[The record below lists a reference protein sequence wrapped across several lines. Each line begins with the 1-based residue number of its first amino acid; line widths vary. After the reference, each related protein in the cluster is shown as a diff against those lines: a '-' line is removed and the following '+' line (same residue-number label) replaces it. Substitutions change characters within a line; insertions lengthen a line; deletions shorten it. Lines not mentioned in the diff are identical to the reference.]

1 MALRHRSTFD
11 FVKVLVTG
19 AAGLIGSHLAQRFAP
34 NHDVLALKHQDLDI
48 TDPAAV
54 RSRVAAER
62 PSLIVNCAV
71 VQVEEAERNPPKATA
86 VNVEGARFLADAAAR
101 CSAEI
106 IQFSTQYAFDG
117 EIIGRAPYTIKD
129 QPRPVNIYGKT
140 KVAGEEAVRAACAHG
155 YVIRTSWVYGSGKD
169 SFLCTVHND
178 LGSGR
183 RVRAIDDVWS
193 STTYVED
200 LIARCSEILRLR
212 HYGTYQIVN
221 EGVCSYYDF
230 ALEAGRLAG
239 LEKQQL
245 GSLIEVVHERDM
257 QRTAPRPRYTP
268 MRCLLSEEVGLAPMR
283 HWRDALA
290 QYVKN

>member
-11 FVKVLVTG
+11 LVKVLVTG
-19 AAGLIGSHLAQRFAP
+19 AAGLIGSHLAQRFATD
-34 NHDVLALKHQDLDI
+34 HDLLALKHQDLDI

-71 VQVEEAERNPPKATA
+71 VQVEEAERDAAEATA
-86 VNVEGARFLADAAAR
+86 VNVEGAGFLAEAAAR
-101 CSAEI
+101 CGAEI

-117 EIIGRAPYTIKD
+117 ELIGRAPYTIKD

-140 KVAGEEAVRAACAHG
+140 KVAGEEAVRAACAQS

-178 LGSGR
+178 LGCGR

-200 LIARCSEILRLR
+200 LIARCSEILTLR

-257 QRTAPRPRYTP
+257 QRIAPRPRYTP

-290 QYVKN
+290 QYVRN